1 MRWLSLLCLLGCEA
15 AAPTGPELIPGFTP
29 PAATTGELQIVSPA
43 VRNIAAGANV
53 MYCSY
58 LDLKLAPTDVL
69 SFHGLLSS
77 GGHHL
82 VLYVARQK
90 RPVDTHLCTEDDMI
104 NVKYLAG
111 VGADN
116 TLANVGQLPEGVAF
130 RVPEGAQLM
139 VQTHFINASLKS
151 MDGQGA
157 INLVTATPSDA
168 RQPADLFTVVND
180 NFVIP
185 AGQMFTAETTCTVGE
200 DLKIF
205 FLSGHAHALA
215 RQVRMD
221 LMKPSGAT
229 MLYDTEWQPEYEFN
243 PPVSAFTVDAPLIL
257 KAGDQVRTSC
267 TWDNT
272 AGAKDLRFPDEMCAG
287 LGFYFPG
294 HGELDC
300 VNGSW
305 PQ

>member
-1 MRWLSLLCLLGCEA
+1 MRWLLCLSLLGCD
-15 AAPTGPELIPGFTP
+15 AAPTTGPELIAGFQP
-29 PAATTGELQIVSPA
+29 PSVKAGELQIISPA
-43 VRNIAAGANV
+43 VRDIAAGANV

-58 LDLKLAPTDVL
+58 LDLKLPPTDVL
-69 SFHGLLSS
+69 SFQGLLST

-90 RPVDTHLCTEDDMI
+90 RPVDTHECTEDDMI

-116 TLANVGQLPEGVAF
+116 TLANVGQLPAGVAF

-139 VQTHFINASLKS
+139 VQTHFINASLKT

-157 INLVTATPSDA
+157 INLTTATPSDA

-185 AGQMFTAETTCTVGE
+185 AGQIHTAETTCTVGE
-200 DLKIF
+200 ELKIF
-205 FLSGHAHALA
+205 FLSGHAHHLGKHL
-215 RQVRMD
+215 RMELIKSAGVD
-221 LMKPSGAT
+221 MI
-229 MLYDTEWQPEYEFN
+229 YDEEWQPEYEFN
-243 PPVSAFTVDAPLIL
+243 PPVSAFTVDAPLLL
-257 KAGDQVRTSC
+257 KVGDQVETTC

-272 AGAKDLRFPDEMCAG
+272 AGATDLRFPDEMCAG

-294 HGELDC
+294 HGEIDC
-300 VNGSW
+300 VNGHW
-305 PQ
+305 P